1 MYNLLTSYFSINQM
15 TNPIDPKLDFI
26 NCNIEKK
33 KILSTIANKVLR
45 VIYVFFLKCYIYNI
59 INIHSYVI
67 YLNIIIIISSVNFFF
82 FVCYFI
88 IFQLF
93 LMNFYYYYYW
103 IVIFCPFF
111 VFFLYCQYQNYQE
124 ILFEIQLTFL
134 FFIYFKFFHIQIYN
148 FF

>member
-1 MYNLLTSYFSINQM
+1 M

-45 VIYVFFLKCYIYNI
+45 VIYVFFFKCYIYNI

-82 FVCYFI
+82 CV
-88 IFQLF
+88 LF
-93 LMNFYYYYYW
+93 HYIPTLFDE
-103 IVIFCPFF
+103 
-111 VFFLYCQYQNYQE
+111 FFLLLLLNCD
-124 ILFEIQLTFL
+124 ILSFFCI
-134 FFIYFKFFHIQIYN
+134 FFILPVSKLSRDTI
-148 FF
+148 

>member
-82 FVCYFI
+82 LCVISLYSNSFWWIFFI
-88 IFQLF
+88 IIIELWYFFLF
-93 LMNFYYYYYW
+93 LYFFYIASIKIIKRYYLR
-103 IVIFCPFF
+103 F
-111 VFFLYCQYQNYQE
+111 N
-124 ILFEIQLTFL
+124 
-134 FFIYFKFFHIQIYN
+134 
-148 FF
+148 

>member
-33 KILSTIANKVLR
+33 KILSTIANKVLW
-45 VIYVFFLKCYIYNI
+45 VIYVFFFKCYIYNI
-59 INIHSYVI
+59 INIHSYVT
-67 YLNIIIIISSVNFFF
+67 YLNIIIIISSVNFF

-93 LMNFYYYYYW
+93 LMNYYYYYYW

-134 FFIYFKFFHIQIYN
+134 FFIYFKFFHIQIDN